1 MKNLLIYIITV
12 TSMLLSGCSDWLEV
26 LPKNEQVTPNFW
38 KSKEDVEAVLGS
50 GYLYLRNATPILV
63 DWGELRGAS
72 IYAYSNNKKQK
83 FQNFQITSND
93 ALCSWSSMYKI
104 INMAN
109 SVLSYAPG
117 VQNKDDTYLKVS
129 MNSHLTE
136 AYYLRGLC
144 YFYLVR
150 NFRNVPLVLNPYIDD
165 SAPFDVAQSS
175 EKIILQQIKNDIL
188 AALNTGAAKEFFEN
202 DSWTGATKGRATKWA
217 LYALMADVALWD
229 EDYDTCIEYSDF
241 LLSSTSSRRPAFMTS
256 SDQWFE
262 IYYPGNSNE
271 SIFEVNW
278 ASTGFGQTEN
288 SPSNIFTIST
298 SATYQFTEAMCERL
312 KDESKLLT
320 STGSPSVRTEWGAYT
335 DMNSSDM
342 TQYCI
347 WKYQGIGFQDQL
359 NVRSN
364 KDANWI
370 IYRMADIMLLKAEA
384 LIRNGSIG
392 YDDAIDIINKI
403 RLRSGLMALDLTGE
417 GSDELT
423 LLKLVLNERD
433 IELAAEGKRWYD
445 LLRFAK
451 ANNYKYKDEF
461 IQIMLDNN
469 QTANKT
475 WLRSVLKN
483 TDAWFLPVLQSE
495 LESNPLLVQNPY
507 YGGVT
512 NK

>member
-175 EKIILQQIKNDIL
+175 EKIIL
-188 AALNTGAAKEFFEN
+188 
-202 DSWTGATKGRATKWA
+202 
-217 LYALMADVALWD
+217 
-229 EDYDTCIEYSDF
+229 
-241 LLSSTSSRRPAFMTS
+241 
-256 SDQWFE
+256 
-262 IYYPGNSNE
+262 
-271 SIFEVNW
+271 
-278 ASTGFGQTEN
+278 
-288 SPSNIFTIST
+288 
-298 SATYQFTEAMCERL
+298 
-312 KDESKLLT
+312 
-320 STGSPSVRTEWGAYT
+320 
-335 DMNSSDM
+335 
-342 TQYCI
+342 
-347 WKYQGIGFQDQL
+347 
-359 NVRSN
+359 
-364 KDANWI
+364 
-370 IYRMADIMLLKAEA
+370 
-384 LIRNGSIG
+384 
-392 YDDAIDIINKI
+392 
-403 RLRSGLMALDLTGE
+403 
-417 GSDELT
+417 
-423 LLKLVLNERD
+423 
-433 IELAAEGKRWYD
+433 
-445 LLRFAK
+445 
-451 ANNYKYKDEF
+451 
-461 IQIMLDNN
+461 
-469 QTANKT
+469 
-475 WLRSVLKN
+475 
-483 TDAWFLPVLQSE
+483 
-495 LESNPLLVQNPY
+495 
-507 YGGVT
+507 
-512 NK
+512 